1 MSSISH
7 GKDAK
12 RYHKSFAKASK
23 SVFTISH
30 LNGIIKARKK
40 FACPNLIIL
49 HTKRCA
55 KFIMYLSCKEFIET
69 AVNV

>member
-7 GKDAK
+7 GRDAK

-30 LNGIIKARKK
+30 LNAMSHFNSHQG
-40 FACPNLIIL
+40 L
-49 HTKRCA
+49 
-55 KFIMYLSCKEFIET
+55 
-69 AVNV
+69 